1 MKTRIGL
8 FTPKQ
13 RARKKG
19 EATTTVSYVEF
30 ETAADLAA
38 KLEELGAKQVTL
50 LRRDRLGV
58 THPEG
63 AKFPSAGLNADHVK
77 WLTAK
82 TKEFETRGLYYET
95 S

>member
-1 MKTRIGL
+1 
-8 FTPKQ
+8 
-13 RARKKG
+13 
-19 EATTTVSYVEF
+19 
-30 ETAADLAA
+30 A
-38 KLEELGAKQVTL
+38 KLGELGAKQVTL

-63 AKFPSAGLNADHVK
+63 TKFPASEVDASHVK